1 MRSDLEKYDLRGAVR
16 SVEIVSLRSE
26 EESGERVE
34 KPFHTQRMA
43 FNTQGHLTESIS
55 FSPDGASFRMAY
67 TYDAEG
73 RLSETNYYDTG
84 NVLSSRTLY
93 RYDGQ
98 GRLERETNYNADGAE
113 VDSKTFS
120 YDAEGRKTEELVL
133 HRASLEPEATQDYDT
148 GGEQVEGVSCETQG
162 MSIAVG
168 VEGTDSAFSAPGAR
182 VIETFYDARGNA
194 AELRFYGEREKPL
207 GRVVFTYN
215 EAGKLSEEVHY
226 GLGEMFACG
235 PQSRLARLLSPVLLR
250 LAKATFFLTCVYS
263 CAARREWRKA
273 ARSFRYGAL
282 ISETVYAYDAG
293 GRRTERALR
302 MAGRIMHRT
311 GYAYDERGDKVA
323 EIEHDE
329 DGSLLHKTLFAREYD
344 AHGNWTREIV
354 SVASTWDIEFGTS
367 MPSSTTRRTITY
379 Y

>member
-16 SVEIVSLRSE
+16 SVEIVSARFE
-26 EESGERVE
+26 EEGVERVE
-34 KPFHTQRMA
+34 KPFYTQRIA
-43 FNTQGHLTESIS
+43 FDTQGRTTESVS
-55 FSPDGASFRMAY
+55 FNPDGAPFRMAY
-67 TYDAEG
+67 TYDGEG
-73 RLSETNYYDTG
+73 RLSETNYYDAG
-84 NVLSSRTLY
+84 NVLTSRTLY
-93 RYDGQ
+93 RYDAQ
-98 GRLERETNYNADGAE
+98 GRLAAETNYNADGAE

-120 YDAEGRKTEELVL
+120 YDAEGRKIEELVL
-133 HRASLEPEATQDYDT
+133 HRAPFEHEAAQVCDT
-148 GGEQVEGVSCETQG
+148 GDSQGEGASCEMQG
-162 MSIAVG
+162 IGIAVG
-168 VEGTDSAFSAPGAR
+168 VEGSDSSFSAPGAQ
-182 VIETFYDARGNA
+182 VIKTFYDARGNPV
-194 AELRFYGEREKPL
+194 ELRFYGEGEKPL

-215 EAGKLSEEVHY
+215 ELGKLSEEVHY

-250 LAKATFFLTCVYS
+250 LAKATFFLMSVYNY
-263 CAARREWRKA
+263 AARREWRKA

-302 MAGRIMHRT
+302 MAGRIMHQT

-329 DGSLLHKTLFAREYD
+329 DGSVRHKTLFAREYD
-344 AHGNWTREIV
+344 AHGNWTTEAV

-367 MPSSTTRRTITY
+367 MASSITRRIITY

>member
-1 MRSDLEKYDLRGAVR
+1 
-16 SVEIVSLRSE
+16 
-26 EESGERVE
+26 
-34 KPFHTQRMA
+34 
-43 FNTQGHLTESIS
+43 
-55 FSPDGASFRMAY
+55 
-67 TYDAEG
+67 
-73 RLSETNYYDTG
+73 
-84 NVLSSRTLY
+84 
-93 RYDGQ
+93 
-98 GRLERETNYNADGAE
+98 
-113 VDSKTFS
+113 
-120 YDAEGRKTEELVL
+120 
-133 HRASLEPEATQDYDT
+133 
-148 GGEQVEGVSCETQG
+148 
-162 MSIAVG
+162 
-168 VEGTDSAFSAPGAR
+168 
-182 VIETFYDARGNA
+182 
-194 AELRFYGEREKPL
+194 
-207 GRVVFTYN
+207 
-215 EAGKLSEEVHY
+215 
-226 GLGEMFACG
+226 
-235 PQSRLARLLSPVLLR
+235 VLLR

-344 AHGNWTREIV
+344 ARGNWTTETV

-367 MPSSTTRRTITY
+367 MPSSITRRTITY